1 MPEVSHEG
9 YMGVKRYTGQGQKK
23 DKALPVQRHGVWKE
37 LHKVKS
43 SELPRARGKV
53 RVGA

>member
-1 MPEVSHEG
+1 MPEVSHESS
-9 YMGVKRYTGQGQKK
+9 MGGERKTGQGQK
-23 DKALPVQRHGVWKE
+23 DKALPVQRPGIWKE
-37 LHKVKS
+37 LHEVKS